1 VQFGAGST
9 LNLELGGAGAGDYD
23 ALTVSGAVSGV
34 AGSFGNL
41 SLTRING
48 FTYANRD
55 TGDSFNLMTAGSGA
69 NTGSFST
76 AHLLRTNLT
85 PSHTATSYSLLVAPM
100 VLTVDVGALTKV
112 YGEGDPA
119 VGYTVTGFDATTSDD
134 VNIMTGSPVR
144 TAGNNVGDYPF
155 LIGTL
160 ATPFDYT
167 IRFTSDSALSI
178 TPKMLSVNS
187 VTASNKIYDGNTTAT
202 VSGSGLTGV
211 INGDDVTL
219 AGVTGT
225 FDTKHAGT
233 GKTVTISGG
242 SLSGTGAGNYQIGST
257 AATTTAN
264 ITKKELG
271 VVTISA
277 DDKVYDG
284 TRTATLSFGAS
295 TGVVAGDDVS
305 LSGLAGTFDNKDV
318 GTGKTVTVTGGSLIG
333 TDAGNY
339 QITSV
344 AATTTADISQKEL
357 NFSSLTAANKV
368 YDGNTTAS
376 VSFGGSSGVINGDDV
391 VIAGLTGTFDNRNA
405 GTGKTVTVS
414 GGSLSGADAGNYF
427 VNSGTGTTTADITPL
442 TVQLGSLS
450 ATNKVYDRTAVASVS
465 AAAAPTNKVGDDV
478 TPSTWLP

>member
-1 VQFGAGST
+1 
-9 LNLELGGAGAGDYD
+9 
-23 ALTVSGAVSGV
+23 
-34 AGSFGNL
+34 
-41 SLTRING
+41 
-48 FTYANRD
+48 
-55 TGDSFNLMTAGSGA
+55 
-69 NTGSFST
+69 
-76 AHLLRTNLT
+76 
-85 PSHTATSYSLLVAPM
+85 
-100 VLTVDVGALTKV
+100 
-112 YGEGDPA
+112 
-119 VGYTVTGFDATTSDD
+119 
-134 VNIMTGSPVR
+134 VR

-219 AGVTGT
+219 AGVSGT

-242 SLSGTGAGNYQIGST
+242 SLSGAGAGNYQIGST

-271 VVTISA
+271 VVTVSA

-318 GTGKTVTVTGGSLIG
+318 GTGQDCDGHRWQPHRHRCWQLPNHERCRYNHSGYQPEGTELFQLDGG
-333 TDAGNY
+333 
-339 QITSV
+339 Q
-344 AATTTADISQKEL
+344 Q
-357 NFSSLTAANKV
+357 
-368 YDGNTTAS
+368 
-376 VSFGGSSGVINGDDV
+376 GVRRQYYGQRE
-391 VIAGLTGTFDNRNA
+391 F
-405 GTGKTVTVS
+405 
-414 GGSLSGADAGNYF
+414 
-427 VNSGTGTTTADITPL
+427 
-442 TVQLGSLS
+442 
-450 ATNKVYDRTAVASVS
+450 
-465 AAAAPTNKVGDDV
+465 
-478 TPSTWLP
+478 WW

>member
-1 VQFGAGST
+1 
-9 LNLELGGAGAGDYD
+9 
-23 ALTVSGAVSGV
+23 
-34 AGSFGNL
+34 
-41 SLTRING
+41 
-48 FTYANRD
+48 
-55 TGDSFNLMTAGSGA
+55 
-69 NTGSFST
+69 
-76 AHLLRTNLT
+76 
-85 PSHTATSYSLLVAPM
+85 
-100 VLTVDVGALTKV
+100 
-112 YGEGDPA
+112 
-119 VGYTVTGFDATTSDD
+119 
-134 VNIMTGSPVR
+134 
-144 TAGNNVGDYPF
+144 
-155 LIGTL
+155 
-160 ATPFDYT
+160 
-167 IRFTSDSALSI
+167 
-178 TPKMLSVNS
+178 
-187 VTASNKIYDGNTTAT
+187 
-202 VSGSGLTGV
+202 
-211 INGDDVTL
+211 
-219 AGVTGT
+219 
-225 FDTKHAGT
+225 
-233 GKTVTISGG
+233 
-242 SLSGTGAGNYQIGST
+242 
-257 AATTTAN
+257 
-264 ITKKELG
+264 
-271 VVTISA
+271 
-277 DDKVYDG
+277 VYDG

-376 VSFGGSSGVINGDDV
+376 VSFGGSSGVISGDDV

-478 TPSTWLP
+478 SVNAVALIGAFDDKNVGTGKAGVDRQWHPERHRCRQLPNYQRLRQHNRRHHTKRFKCDQRHSQQQDL